1 MNFTQFMNCNVKI
14 LDRRF
19 YSLSL
24 KALAWLEDA
33 QLIFLIFHTFVCKF
47 GCVDKRLDAVRWKK
61 IYRQMY
67 GKLKKIS
74 SATYRKA
81 TSFKLGEYNLLP
93 TILTFWFTHCKKFN
107 FGRSYLLLDSHT
119 NTVIS
124 DRFAYPSRWRRKPL

>member
-1 MNFTQFMNCNVKI
+1 MNRNVKI
-14 LDRRF
+14 LGRRF
-19 YSLSL
+19 YSPNS
-24 KALAWLEDA
+24 KDGAWLEDA

-61 IYRQMY
+61 NLQTSVWKI
-67 GKLKKIS
+67 KKIS
-74 SATYRKA
+74 SAAYRKA

-93 TILTFWFTHCKKFN
+93 TILMFWFTHCKKFN

-124 DRFAYPSRWRRKPL
+124 DRFAYPSRWRRKPW